1 MEVTDVVIL
10 KLYLDELVF
19 RERGVPLANLLGVLH
34 VLDQLGGRDV
44 DLGDDAVDFLSCGRN
59 AKSSV
64 SSALDS

>member
-1 MEVTDVVIL
+1 MSLFFEF
-10 KLYLDELVF
+10 YLDELVF
-19 RERGVPLANLLGVLH
+19 GERGVPLANLLGVLH

>member
-1 MEVTDVVIL
+1 M
-10 KLYLDELVF
+10 F

-64 SSALDS
+64 SSALHS